1 MLLKEISTLRV
12 LILRSNKFYGHI
24 TCTES
29 IGSWSMI
36 QIVDIA
42 FNKFSGELPGKC
54 LPKWHVMMAVKLYF
68 TENFTDANIYET
80 VSKHKYQ
87 DAVSVMNKGLAM
99 ELLKIANGF
108 TSIDFSSNN
117 FHGKIP
123 KELGQL
129 KALHVLNLSNNFLS
143 GQIPSSFGNMQQ
155 LESLD
160 LSRNQLKGEIP
171 TSISNLNFLSVL
183 ILSYNQLY
191 GRIPTGRQIQTFPA
205 DGFKGNKGL
214 CGPPLPNCPG
224 DHHVATDT
232 LPETPKANNEI
243 EWNLI
248 SAEIGFIVGFGALV
262 GPLVFWKQWRKRYF
276 DRVEDIAFSIL
287 PPKLL
292 RKWLSWKTKLDG

>member
-12 LILRSNKFYGHI
+12 LILRSNRFYWNI

-42 FNKFSGELPGKC
+42 FNKFSGELPGKR

-68 TENFTDANIYET
+68 TQNFTDANIYET
-80 VSKHKYQ
+80 VSKYKYQ
-87 DAVSVMNKGLAM
+87 DAVSVMNKGLEM
-99 ELLKIANGF
+99 ELLNIANGF

-123 KELGQL
+123 KVLGQL

-183 ILSYNQLY
+183 ILSDNQLY

-205 DGFKGNKGL
+205 D
-214 CGPPLPNCPG
+214 
-224 DHHVATDT
+224 ATDT

-243 EWNLI
+243 EWNVI
-248 SAEIGFIVGFGALV
+248 SAEIGFIVGFETVV
-262 GPLVFWKQWRKRYF
+262 GPLVFRKKWRKWYF
-276 DRVEDIAFSIL
+276 DRVEDITFSIL
-287 PPKLL
+287 PQKLL
-292 RKWLSWKTKLDG
+292 RKWLS